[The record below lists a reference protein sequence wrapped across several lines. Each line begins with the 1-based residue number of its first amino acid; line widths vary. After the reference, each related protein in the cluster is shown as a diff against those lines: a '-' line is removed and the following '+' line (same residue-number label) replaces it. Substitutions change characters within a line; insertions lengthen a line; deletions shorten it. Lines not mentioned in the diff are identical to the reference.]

1 MASSYNKGGS
11 GSMPISDINITP
23 LVDVMLVLVIIF
35 LITAP
40 VLTHKIRIDLPQ
52 PNHNVKPPENPPE
65 PIKLTV
71 KADGTLYVND
81 AQVTE
86 QDLRLQLMVY
96 ASRPKN
102 KQPEV
107 QIKASDDVQY
117 KVVAKVLSDAKNAGM
132 KKIGFVDT
140 D

>member
-1 MASSYNKGGS
+1 MASSFNKKGAGN
-11 GSMPISDINITP
+11 MPISDINITP

-65 PIKLTV
+65 PIKLTI
-71 KADGTLYVND
+71 KADGTLYMND

-96 ASRPKN
+96 ATRPKD

-117 KVVAKVLSDAKNAGM
+117 KFVAKVLSDAKNAGM
-132 KKIGFVDT
+132 KKIGFVGT